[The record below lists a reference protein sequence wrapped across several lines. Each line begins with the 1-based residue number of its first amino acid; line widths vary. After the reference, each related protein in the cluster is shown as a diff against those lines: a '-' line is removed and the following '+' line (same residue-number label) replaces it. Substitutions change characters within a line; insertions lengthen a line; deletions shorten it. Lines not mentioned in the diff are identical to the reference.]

1 MKKHI
6 ISRTLSFFL
15 ALVLL
20 ISAAPLSAIGAGSE
34 EETATATTYG
44 SMADTLSDLYWLLFV
59 KPFLK
64 PSASGEGLPE
74 NASLTL
80 ETVSN
85 PFNRKS
91 GSVNYDFLDFYDI
104 KAVDKQT
111 GKEIHPEGEVEVT
124 ITDAR
129 IKDGQSVYILHILDD
144 ENVIKNTAN
153 YVLKTE
159 PAFVN
164 AFPAAAKAAE
174 KATGKT
180 GVAVEI
186 IDDLTVDGNDIT
198 FKTSSFSIFAI
209 SENPILTV
217 NFYKGPKDDE
227 DSKIVTIL
235 VKKSDAEG
243 YPSTANPPVETE
255 FEKIIYDP
263 GVNTGL
269 EEDILFRGWFES
281 NSYDAEDAI
290 RVTDPPADANGAY
303 VSGAMTIKDVR
314 DAIAGI
320 LNGSGFNGG
329 EKDFYAMLFRQ
340 YTVTYFDQAGKV
352 CLGRDFVLQRAYSE
366 TGSDIALN
374 EMDYQVTLNYV

>member
-153 YVLKTE
+153 YVLKTDS
-159 PAFVN
+159 AFIS
-164 AFPAAAKAAE
+164 AFPDAAKAAE

-198 FKTSSFSIFAI
+198 FKTSSFSIFIIA
-209 SENPILTV
+209 ENPILTV
-217 NFYKGPKDDE
+217 NFYKGPTDNE
-227 DSKIVTIL
+227 GSKIVTLL
-235 VKKSDAEG
+235 VKKSDAED
-243 YPSTANPPVETE
+243 YPSDEDETE
-255 FEKIIYDP
+255 FERLIFDP
-263 GVNTGL
+263 GVN
-269 EEDILFRGWFES
+269 
-281 NSYDAEDAI
+281 
-290 RVTDPPADANGAY
+290 
-303 VSGAMTIKDVR
+303 
-314 DAIAGI
+314 
-320 LNGSGFNGG
+320 
-329 EKDFYAMLFRQ
+329 
-340 YTVTYFDQAGKV
+340 
-352 CLGRDFVLQRAYSE
+352 
-366 TGSDIALN
+366 
-374 EMDYQVTLNYV
+374 